1 MPRRSTLSAAERDS
15 LLALPDTQD
24 ELIRHYTFSEPDL
37 SLIRQR
43 RGDANRLGVAVQLCL
58 LRFPGQGLLSD
69 ATVPMPLLQWIGRQ
83 LRLDPACWPQYAERE
98 ETRREHLL
106 ELRTYLGMEPFGLAH
121 YRQAVHATTELALQ
135 TDKGIVLASSVL
147 DSLRHRHIILP
158 TLDVVERVCAEAI
171 TRANRR
177 IYDALAEPL
186 SDTHRRGLDDL
197 LKRRDNGKT
206 TWLAWLRQSP
216 VKPNSRHM
224 LEHIERLKSWQAL
237 DLPSGI
243 ERLVHQNRLLKIA
256 REGGQ
261 MTPADLAKFESQ
273 RRYATLVALA
283 IEGMATVTDEII
295 DLHDRIIGKLFNTA
309 KNKHQQQF
317 QASGKA
323 VNDKVRL
330 YGRIG
335 QALIEAKQN
344 GGDPFAAIEA
354 VMPWDTFA
362 ASVTE
367 AQTLARPADFDFLH
381 HIGESYATLRRYAPQ
396 FLDVL
401 KLRAAPAGK
410 GVLEAIDVLRG
421 MNSDCARKVPADAP
435 TAFIKPRWAKLVL
448 TDEGI
453 DRRYYELCALSE
465 LKNALR
471 SGDVWA
477 QGSRQFK
484 DFDEYLVPVEKFV
497 ALKLAS
503 ALPLAVATDCDLYL
517 RERLELLEQQL
528 ATVNRMAAVNDLP
541 DAIITTASGLK
552 ITPLDPAVPDAAQVL
567 IDKTAMIL
575 PHLKITEL
583 LMEVDEWTDFTRH
596 FTHLKT
602 GDTAKDKTL
611 LMTTIL
617 ADAINLGLTKMAES
631 CPGTTYA
638 RLSWLQAWHVRD
650 ETYSTALAELV
661 NAQFRHP
668 FAGNWGDGST
678 SSSDGQNFRTGSKA
692 ESTGHINPKYGS
704 SPGRTFYTH
713 ISDQYAPFSTKVVNV
728 GVRDSTYV
736 LDGLLYH
743 ESDLRIEEHYTDTAG
758 FTDHVFGLMHLL
770 GFRFA
775 PRIRDLGDTKMYIPK
790 SETAYDALKPM
801 ISSDRL
807 NIKAIRVH
815 WDEILR
821 LATSIK
827 QGTVTASLM
836 LRKLGSYPRQNGLAV
851 ALRELGR
858 IERTLFIL
866 DWLQSVELRRRVQA
880 GLNKGEARNALAR
893 AVFFNRLGEI
903 RDRSFEQQRYRASGL
918 NLVTAAIVLWNTVY
932 LERAT
937 NALRNHGNGVDDSLL
952 QYLSPLGWEHINLT
966 GDYLWRSNAKR
977 GVGKFRAL
985 QPLPKP

>member
-1 MPRRSTLSAAERDS
+1 MPRRSILSATERES
-15 LLALPDTQD
+15 LLALPDAKD
-24 ELIRHYTFSEPDL
+24 ELIRLYTFNDADL
-37 SLIRQR
+37 SRIRQH
-43 RGDANRLGVAVQLCL
+43 RGAANRLGFAVQLCYMRYPGIALTADAEPDAPL
-58 LRFPGQGLLSD
+58 LRIVADQLKLPGDIWNDYGQR
-69 ATVPMPLLQWIGRQ
+69 A
-83 LRLDPACWPQYAERE
+83 

-106 ELRTYLGMEPFGLAH
+106 ELQSAYGFQSFTTLGH
-121 YRQAVHATTELALQ
+121 YRTAVHSLDDLAWQ
-135 TDKGIVLASSVL
+135 TDKGIVLARELADGLRRRSVL
-147 DSLRHRHIILP
+147 LP
-158 TLDVVERVCAEAI
+158 AVGVMERICAEAI

-177 IYDALAEPL
+177 IHAALT
-186 SDTHRRGLDDL
+186 DTLTSVHRQRLDEL
-197 LKRRDNGKT
+197 LKRKEGSKA

-216 VKPNSRHM
+216 AKPNSRHM
-224 LEHIERLKSWQAL
+224 LEHIERLKAWQAL
-237 DLPSGI
+237 DLPAGI
-243 ERLVHQNRLLKIA
+243 ERQVHQNRLLKIA

-261 MTPADLAKFESQ
+261 MTPADLAKFEPQ

-295 DLHDRIIGKLFNTA
+295 DLHDRIIGKLFNAA

-323 VNDKVRL
+323 INDKVRL

-381 HIGESYATLRRYAPQ
+381 HIGESYATLRRYAPH

-401 KLRAAPAGK
+401 KLRAAPAAK
-410 GVLEAIDVLRG
+410 GVLDAIEVLRG
-421 MNSDCARKVPADAP
+421 MNSDSARKVPADAP
-435 TAFIKPRWAKLVL
+435 TAFIKPRWAKLIL

-471 SGDVWA
+471 SGDVWV

-497 ALKLAS
+497 TLKLAS
-503 ALPLAVATDCDLYL
+503 ELPLAVVTDCDQYL
-517 RERLELLEQQL
+517 RERLELLEEKL
-528 ATVNRMAAVNDLP
+528 ATVNRMAAANDLP

-552 ITPLDPAVPDAAQVL
+552 ITPLDAAVPDAAQAL
-567 IDKTAMIL
+567 IDQTAMIL

-583 LMEVDEWTDFTRH
+583 LMEVDEWTGFTRH

-638 RLSWLQAWHVRD
+638 KLSWLQAWHVRD

-661 NAQFRHP
+661 NAQFRQP
-668 FAGNWGDGST
+668 FAGNWGDGTT

-713 ISDQYAPFSTKVVNV
+713 ISDQYAPFSAKVVNV
-728 GVRDSTYV
+728 GLRDSTYV

-758 FTDHVFGLMHLL
+758 FTDHVFALMHLL

-775 PRIRDLGDTKMYIPK
+775 PRIRDLGDIKLYIPK
-790 SETAYDALKPM
+790 GETVYDALKPM
-801 ISSDRL
+801 IGGTL
-807 NIKAIRVH
+807 NIKHVRAH

-866 DWLQSVELRRRVQA
+866 DWLQSVELRRRVHA

-932 LERAT
+932 LERAA
-937 NALRNHGNGVDDSLL
+937 NALRNHGQGVDGALL

-966 GDYLWRSNAKR
+966 GDYLWRSSAKV
-977 GVGKFRAL
+977 GSGKFRPL
-985 QPLPKP
+985 QSLPKP

>member
-1 MPRRSTLSAAERDS
+1 MPRRSILSAAERAS
-15 LLALPDTQD
+15 LLALPDTED
-24 ELIRHYTFSEPDL
+24 ELIRYYTFSETDL

-43 RGDANRLGVAVQLCL
+43 RGDANRLGVAVQMCL
-58 LRFPGQGLLSD
+58 LRFPGQGLLAG
-69 ATVPMPLLQWIGRQ
+69 ATVPVSLLQWIGRQ
-83 LRLDPACWPQYAERE
+83 LRIDPRCWPQYAERD

-106 ELRTYLGMEPFGLAH
+106 ELRAYLNMEPFGMTH
-121 YRQAVHATTELALQ
+121 YRQTVQAGADLALQ
-135 TDKGIVLASSVL
+135 TDKGVVLAASVI
-147 DSLRHRHIILP
+147 DALRHRHIIIP
-158 TLDVVERVCAEAI
+158 ALDVVERVCAEAI

-177 IYDALAEPL
+177 IYEALSEPL
-186 SDTHRRGLDDL
+186 SNVHRHRLDDL

-216 VKPNSRHM
+216 AKPNSRHM
-224 LEHIERLKSWQAL
+224 LEHIERLKAWQAL
-237 DLPSGI
+237 DLPAGI

-261 MTPADLAKFESQ
+261 MTPADLAKFEPQ

-295 DLHDRIIGKLFNTA
+295 DLHDRIMGKLFRAA

-323 VNDKVRL
+323 INAKLRL

-335 QALIEAKQN
+335 QALLDAKQS
-344 GGDPFAAIEA
+344 GGDPFVAIEA
-354 VMPWDTFA
+354 IMPWDAFA
-362 ASVTE
+362 ESVTE
-367 AQTLARPADFDFLH
+367 AQKLAQPEAFDFLH
-381 HIGESYATLRRYAPQ
+381 RIGEGYATLRRYAPE
-396 FLDVL
+396 FLNVL
-401 KLRAAPAGK
+401 KLRAAPSAK
-410 GVLEAIDVLRG
+410 YLLDAIEVLRG
-421 MNSDCARKVPADAP
+421 MNTDSARKVPADAP
-435 TAFIKPRWAKLVL
+435 TRFIKPRWHKLVV
-448 TDEGI
+448 TDAGI
-453 DRRYYELCALSE
+453 DRRYYELCVLSE
-465 LKNALR
+465 LKNSLR

-477 QGSRQFK
+477 QGARQFK
-484 DFDEYLVPVEKFV
+484 DFEDYLVPTGKFSS
-497 ALKLAS
+497 LKQS
-503 ALPLAVATDCDLYL
+503 NELPLAVVTDCDQYL
-517 RERLELLEQQL
+517 QDRLTLLKEQL
-528 ATVNRMAAVNDLP
+528 ATVNRMAAANDLP
-541 DAIITTASGLK
+541 DAIITVSGLK
-552 ITPLDPAVPDAAQVL
+552 VTPLDAAVPDTAQAL
-567 IDKTAMIL
+567 IDQTASIL
-575 PHLKITEL
+575 PHVKITEL
-583 LMEVDEWTDFTRH
+583 LLEVDEWTGFTRH
-596 FTHLKT
+596 FTHLKS
-602 GDTAKDKTL
+602 GDLAKDKNL
-611 LMTTIL
+611 LLTTIL

-638 RLSWLQAWHVRD
+638 KLAWLQAWHIRD

-661 NAQFRHP
+661 NAHFRHP
-668 FAGNWGDGST
+668 FAEHWGDGTS

-713 ISDQYAPFSTKVVNV
+713 ISDQYAPFHTKVVNV
-728 GVRDSTYV
+728 GLRDSTYV

-758 FTDHVFGLMHLL
+758 FTDHVFALMHLL

-775 PRIRDLGDTKMYIPK
+775 PRIRDLGDTKLYIPK
-790 SETAYDALKPM
+790 DDAAYDALKPM
-801 ISSDRL
+801 IGGTL
-807 NIKAIRVH
+807 NIKHIRAH

-858 IERTLFIL
+858 IERTLFML
-866 DWLQSVELRRRVQA
+866 DWLQSVELRRRVHA

-937 NALRNHGNGVDDSLL
+937 HALHSNGHAVDNALL

-966 GDYLWRSNAKR
+966 GDYLWRSNAKI
-977 GVGKFRAL
+977 GAGKFRPLRPL
-985 QPLPKP
+985 QPA